1 MDTLNADWES
11 LLRFAPRLFY
21 GLIVFVIF
29 LTVGRLLGRL
39 VERVLQR
46 SDSLRTNMGF
56 LRRLTTWSVA
66 LIGIMLSLSI
76 MGFKGVAASMLATG
90 GVMAV
95 VLGFAFREIGENF
108 LAGFFLTFSRPFEIG
123 DLVKTGDLTG
133 TVKSIEL
140 RFVHIRTFD
149 ACDVFVP
156 SAKIFRES
164 LYNYTRDGLRRP
176 KFSVGVAYS
185 DEPNEVIK
193 LLDTATRK
201 VSEVLAF
208 PQPFV
213 TVSEFGS
220 QYIEYEV
227 FFWMDVNKAG
237 RGLVA
242 TTNDVKIA
250 CWKALRDAGM
260 TFSTDVT
267 TGLEIKTMPPID
279 IDVSGSKTEN

>member
-21 GLIVFVIF
+21 GLIVFVVF

-46 SDSLRTNMGF
+46 SDSLRSNMGF
-56 LRRLTTWSVA
+56 LRRLTTWTVA
-66 LIGIMLSLSI
+66 IIGIMLAVSI

>member
-1 MDTLNADWES
+1 MELMMDTLNADWES

-123 DLVKTGDLTG
+123 DLVKRA
-133 TVKSIEL
+133 I
-140 RFVHIRTFD
+140 
-149 ACDVFVP
+149 
-156 SAKIFRES
+156 
-164 LYNYTRDGLRRP
+164 
-176 KFSVGVAYS
+176 
-185 DEPNEVIK
+185 
-193 LLDTATRK
+193 
-201 VSEVLAF
+201 
-208 PQPFV
+208 
-213 TVSEFGS
+213 
-220 QYIEYEV
+220 
-227 FFWMDVNKAG
+227 
-237 RGLVA
+237 
-242 TTNDVKIA
+242 
-250 CWKALRDAGM
+250 
-260 TFSTDVT
+260 
-267 TGLEIKTMPPID
+267 
-279 IDVSGSKTEN
+279 